1 MTIAT
6 PAKSTSILSRRGLR
20 LLLLCAITLLL
31 HWLDISWMGG
41 HIGAMGAAAPPPPAP
56 AVISAQL
63 RLSLPDRVRA
73 AVPPPAPVPSAA
85 RLAMKV
91 PRRAVPAPEPEPV
104 AQAPLPDPALPA
116 MAAADAAASVPA
128 DGAAAATAPAST
140 GSSAPKQAA
149 APASAPPVADAGVAP
164 PKPAEPAA
172 AAAAGHRYHVDVPK
186 AAQLELD
193 VRRVDA
199 DGTRWSGEG
208 VIDWKNDGSHY
219 SVKEEVGI
227 SVVITRVN
235 LLVQTSEGNI
245 DDNGVAPVT
254 ATEKRKGRSMT
265 ATHFN
270 RDTGQITFSASEAS
284 YALPPGA
291 QDKASVPFQLAGIG
305 RADVNQ
311 FMGNID
317 IFVGEDKDASLFRFV
332 LVGEEELVLAMGRTV
347 TWHLSR
353 PARPGTYS
361 STLDIWLAPGLGW
374 YPVQIRNTEASGA
387 LTTQTVSKI
396 TTSN

>member
-1 MTIAT
+1 MTIASFANFS
-6 PAKSTSILSRRGLR
+6 PFPSRRALR
-20 LLLLCAITLLL
+20 ILLLGAVVLLL
-31 HWLDISWMGG
+31 HWLTIDWLGG
-41 HIGAMGAAAPPPPAP
+41 HIGPMGTAPTPKP
-56 AVISAQL
+56 AVITAQL
-63 RLSLPDRVRA
+63 RLDPPDPVPLA
-73 AVPPPAPVPSAA
+73 QPKPPAKPPPAAA

-91 PRRAVPAPEPEPV
+91 PTRPLPLPEPEPV
-104 AQAPLPDPALPA
+104 AQAPLPDPVLPA
-116 MAAADAAASVPA
+116 MADAG
-128 DGAAAATAPAST
+128 DGAAAPAPSVPPAPKLAAAGAPA
-140 GSSAPKQAA
+140 
-149 APASAPPVADAGVAP
+149 APPVADVSTAPAKPPEPSTVAP
-164 PKPAEPAA
+164 
-172 AAAAGHRYHVDVPK
+172 HRYHVNAPA
-186 AAQLELD
+186 AAQFELD
-193 VRRVDA
+193 VKRVDA
-199 DGTRWSGEG
+199 DGTKWTGEG
-208 VIDWKNDGSHY
+208 IIEWNNDGSHY

-235 LLVQTSEGNI
+235 LLVQTSEGDI

-254 ATEKRKGRSMT
+254 ATEKRKGRAMT

-332 LVGEEELVLAMGRTV
+332 LVGEEELDLAMGRTV

-361 STLDIWLAPGLGW
+361 STLDIWLAPSLGW

-396 TTSN
+396 ITNDLSRK